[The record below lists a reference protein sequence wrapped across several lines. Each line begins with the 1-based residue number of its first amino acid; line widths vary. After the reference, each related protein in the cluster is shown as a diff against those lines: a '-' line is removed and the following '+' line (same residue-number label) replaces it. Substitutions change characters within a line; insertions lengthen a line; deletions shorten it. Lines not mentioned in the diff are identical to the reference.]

1 MDITKCAKTL
11 CHCPID
17 FLLFAILGEAE
28 VWRMSLSEG
37 AADPKVF
44 ILVLGSPVWN
54 DLQET
59 DFQTLSCPQ
68 FLYRAFTCGCLKPGK
83 VTPDPSPKD
92 HSS

>member
-1 MDITKCAKTL
+1 MCAKTL

-59 DFQTLSCPQ
+59 VSIQSVYLWVSET
-68 FLYRAFTCGCLKPGK
+68 R
-83 VTPDPSPKD
+83 
-92 HSS
+92 